1 MKNDLLKTNRL
12 VLEKLNRNH
21 SESLFKVLKDSAV
34 YSYIPQNAPLSIAE
48 LRKCY
53 TKLENNLLA
62 PDGEIWINYAVRI
75 FSSDEYIGRIEA
87 TVSERKA
94 EIAYLFGSRY
104 WGFGYAS
111 ESIRKLIAFLKQEY
125 GVFTVKA
132 STDTR
137 NTNSIALLERLE
149 FKFIRRVDEADYFKG
164 ETSNEYVYELQFTN
178 GAVHPIKKHKLDL
191 NNRESDRS

>member
-62 PDGEIWINYAVRI
+62 PDGETWINYAVRLL
-75 FSSDEYIGRIEA
+75 STNEYIGRLEA
-87 TVSERKA
+87 TVNDREA
-94 EIAYLFGSRY
+94 EIAYLFGSCY

-111 ESIRKLIAFLKQEY
+111 ESVRRLITFLKQEHE
-125 GVFTVKA
+125 VITVKA

-137 NTNSIALLERLE
+137 NTNSIALLERLQ
-149 FKFIRRVDEADYFKG
+149 FRFIKRINKADYFRG
-164 ETSNEYVYELQFTN
+164 CL
-178 GAVHPIKKHKLDL
+178 
-191 NNRESDRS
+191 RSINYRFYAP

>member
-1 MKNDLLKTNRL
+1 MKNYLLKTNRL
-12 VLEKLNRNH
+12 ALEKLNRNH
-21 SESLFKVLKDSAV
+21 DESLFEVLKDAAV
-34 YSYIPQNAPLSIAE
+34 YSYIPQNPPLSIAE

-62 PDGEIWINYAVRI
+62 RDGETWINYAVRLL
-75 FSSDEYIGRIEA
+75 STKEYIGRIEA
-87 TVSERKA
+87 TVNDREA

-111 ESIRKLIAFLKQEY
+111 ESVRRLITFLKQEY

-137 NTNSIALLERLE
+137 NTNSIALLERLQ
-149 FKFIRRVDEADYFKG
+149 FRFVKRIDEADHFKG
-164 ETSNEYVYELQFTN
+164 ETSNEYIYEMQFTP
-178 GAVHPIKKHKLDL
+178 ASDLD
-191 NNRESDRS
+191 